1 MKTNIKVVKIFGRY
15 VAFEE
20 RGGIDV
26 KKQNKMS
33 HAAEVN
39 NKEENKMKQTLK
51 EKRRFFK
58 EVASMAREA
67 CKAGWA
73 GEDFD
78 LDDFI
83 EENGFD
89 TLLTKEEQEAKAAKD
104 ASKAE
109 RERKIKELH
118 DFYSSLGEP
127 SEPKEV
133 EEEPTPVKEEE
144 ESTTVEET
152 VVEETVQEKEETPEV
167 TEEAEETEEAEGT
180 EEEIPDVG
188 KVRPSIVRAS
198 KLFNHVGK
206 FGAAGLRKV
215 KGGYQWTKDKFS
227 GFVAKTKEKTSEFVD
242 KTNFRKNILW
252 NTKMLSAGILGMYS
266 GLIRGIDT
274 LKGGEEMGRLD
285 SYDYY
290 NGEETLFVVILIN
303 DSTSEDLFEI
313 PMADVISYQLSD
325 GFITIVTLDTV
336 YTVSKLGEVHTSS
349 C

>member
-89 TLLTKEEQEAKAAKD
+89 TLLTKEEREAKKAAEDSSKAAKEE
-104 ASKAE
+104 K
-109 RERKIKELH
+109 KEELQ
-118 DFYSSLGEP
+118 DFFASLGEP
-127 SEPKEV
+127 VEPKEV

-144 ESTTVEET
+144 ESAEVEET

-167 TEEAEETEEAEGT
+167 TENVEVT
-180 EEEIPDVG
+180 EEETPDVG
-188 KVRPSIVRAS
+188 KVRPCIVKVS
-198 KLFNHVGK
+198 KLFNYVGK
-206 FGAAGLRKV
+206 FGSAGLRKV
-215 KGGYQWTKDKFS
+215 KGGYQW
-227 GFVAKTKEKTSEFVD
+227 AKEKASEFVN
-242 KTNFRKNILW
+242 KSSFRKNISK
-252 NTKMLSAGILGMYS
+252 NAKMLSAGILAMYS
-266 GLIRGIDT
+266 GLILSIESVYIFGLLTMILSLRVVLPVVVVLGLIE
-274 LKGGEEMGRLD
+274 LLVKNRKEEA
-285 SYDYY
+285 
-290 NGEETLFVVILIN
+290 N
-303 DSTSEDLFEI
+303 
-313 PMADVISYQLSD
+313 A
-325 GFITIVTLDTV
+325 
-336 YTVSKLGEVHTSS
+336 
-349 C
+349 